1 MTRFF
6 QLFSILILVSYLTGC
21 AGLNTD
27 YETPAVSITSF
38 NAIPGEGIVPRFE
51 IGLHIVNP
59 NRTALDLKGVSYTIA
74 LEGHTLLTGVS
85 NKLPRI
91 EAYGEGDVLLEGSVD
106 FFNSIG
112 FFADLAKNQ
121 ERETFEYRLEAK
133 LDVGRLHPVIR
144 ISKNG
149 KLSLHSPKKHQKQ

>member
-1 MTRFF
+1 MTRFI
-6 QLFSILILVSYLTGC
+6 QLFSILILGIYLTGC
-21 AGLNTD
+21 TGLKTD
-27 YETPAVSITSF
+27 YETPIVSITSF

-59 NRTALDLKGVSYTIA
+59 NRSALDLKGISYTIA

-91 EAYGEGDVLLEGSVD
+91 EAYGEGDILLEGSVD
-106 FFNSIG
+106 FFNSIV

-121 ERETFEYRLEAK
+121 KRQSFEYRLDAK
-133 LDVGRLHPVIR
+133 LDVGALYPVIR
-144 ISKNG
+144 VSKKGN
-149 KLSLHSPKKHQKQ
+149 LSLFHPPRK